1 MSSGGFTLFLE
12 KDIMMKKRLLLGF
25 AIGMLNINGLSAAG
39 GPAEESNFV
48 PASAQPLAQLIAQ
61 LAAQAAAQAAA
72 QVVAQPSPQVLHY
85 PAVPDFSAQIGGTAM
100 FREPS
105 ALQVEMNAK
114 FARIVALSKAKRK
127 KEVSSRHARMNNQIF
142 GRRLDFGSEENS
154 TEDTTESMDFSPLD
168 ESCRGD
174 SKPFDG
180 GPSSGGLGGG
190 GSDLCV

>member
-61 LAAQAAAQAAA
+61 LAAQAAAQ
-72 QVVAQPSPQVLHY
+72 VVAQPSPQVLHY

-105 ALQVEMNAK
+105 ALHVEMNAK

-142 GRRLDFGSEENS
+142 WRRLDFGSEENS

-180 GPSSGGLGGG
+180 GPSYGGLGGG